1 MKKVYKG
8 NLRCDTC
15 GYTDSFEF
23 NEDKSYIKCNKC
35 GREYLGGY
43 EELLKYNQEPIEQ
56 IKAQIKD
63 DVEVYIKQSLQNAL
77 KGSKHLKIK

>member
-56 IKAQIKD
+56 IKD